1 MILSRFLASRYAG
14 DGELSLSASLAFEQ
28 SYGGSS
34 LPSACDVAA
43 GAGTDMPSEEQ
54 KGILRDLGIQESDL
68 SVRSLPS
75 TDPVTVAGI
84 LRQER
89 AVQLVLGRDC
99 TLLQEPGAEQLLVA
113 LNLPV
118 TVTP

>member
-1 MILSRFLASRYAG
+1 VVFLNDHEDANSRAIQA
-14 DGELSLSASLAFEQ
+14 AFEETRR
-28 SYGGSS
+28 SHRSVT
-34 LPSACDVAA
+34 LLV
-43 GAGTDMPSEEQ
+43 GTDSGVLSKDLESVARALGVQEAD
-54 KGILRDLGIQESDL
+54 LR
-68 SVRSLPS
+68 VRALPS
-75 TDPVTVAGI
+75 TDPVAVASI

-89 AVQLVLGRDC
+89 AVQLVLSRDC